1 MCFEVFGFDIMLDN
15 NLKPWLLEVNHTPS
29 FHTDATFDLLL
40 KSNVILDTLN
50 LVNVKSKSKKIY
62 LENRVT
68 PYLEKKFFK
77 LSPEELRIMY
87 EKIKAYEDKNCG
99 GYFRIYPAPEVTV

>member
-1 MCFEVFGFDIMLDN
+1 MLDA

-40 KSNVILDTLN
+40 KRNVILDTLT
-50 LVNVKSKSKKIY
+50 LVNVKNKTKKMY

-77 LSPEELRIMY
+77 MSMDEIRAMH
-87 EKIKAYEDKNCG
+87 EKIGAWEDKNAG
-99 GYFRIYPAPEVTV
+99 GYYRIFPPPEVTL